1 MTPNPSTL
9 RYALI
14 GFNSVMTIPVFF
26 VVCLVLLGMKET
38 AVMLSDPFG
47 GDAVDFDCD
56 QARATRRRRTS
67 GLGHHPIP
75 TPGHPHTMPA
85 LTHVSLTPPRPR
97 RLCDKFMA
105 SILNNTRA
113 LLSRGADLK
122 PTQLPVPAMLLDSTS
137 GDYGA

>member
-1 MTPNPSTL
+1 
-9 RYALI
+9 
-14 GFNSVMTIPVFF
+14 MTIPVFF

-56 QARATRRRRTS
+56 QARATRRPPAEARP
-67 GLGHHPIP
+67 HP
-75 TPGHPHTMPA
+75 TPDHRHIMPA
-85 LTHVSLTPPRPR
+85 NTRVAHPATPR
-97 RLCDKFMA
+97 RLCVQFMA